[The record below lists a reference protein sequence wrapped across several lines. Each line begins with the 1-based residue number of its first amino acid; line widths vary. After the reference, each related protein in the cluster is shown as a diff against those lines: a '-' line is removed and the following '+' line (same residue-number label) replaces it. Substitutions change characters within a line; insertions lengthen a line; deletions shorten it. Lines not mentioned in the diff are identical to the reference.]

1 MYHPT
6 IDVESDEWLGC
17 GTSGHE
23 PECLCD
29 VRLDG
34 RTTEILVADLV
45 ADMWMGDEIVRLRGY
60 ENGDGWTDENIIMYL
75 EDILRVRDGWSE
87 SALEAHTMATA
98 RTEGVGGNNASPMG
112 EWADMRN
119 RVRTMIAS
127 GTYGDIADVLDAVG
141 VTAEQFTASATS
153 HKFTFSLV
161 WLRDFQDAVVNRRC
175 ASIAELAN
183 MFAITPKVARN
194 LWSYWGTPLKEVTSH
209 KPSVVMVR
217 EMLTEGHS
225 VDVIVATVYAK
236 LGIQITRSS
245 VHKTASRM
253 RKGG

>member
-75 EDILRVRDGWSE
+75 EDILRVR
-87 SALEAHTMATA
+87 
-98 RTEGVGGNNASPMG
+98 GVS
-112 EWADMRN
+112 
-119 RVRTMIAS
+119 
-127 GTYGDIADVLDAVG
+127 
-141 VTAEQFTASATS
+141 
-153 HKFTFSLV
+153 
-161 WLRDFQDAVVNRRC
+161 
-175 ASIAELAN
+175 
-183 MFAITPKVARN
+183 
-194 LWSYWGTPLKEVTSH
+194 
-209 KPSVVMVR
+209 
-217 EMLTEGHS
+217 
-225 VDVIVATVYAK
+225 
-236 LGIQITRSS
+236 
-245 VHKTASRM
+245 
-253 RKGG
+253 

>member
-6 IDVESDEWLGC
+6 MDVDSDEWLGC
-17 GTSGHE
+17 GVDGHE

-29 VRLDG
+29 VHLEG
-34 RTTEILVADLV
+34 RTSQVNVRDMV
-45 ADMWMGDEIVRLRGY
+45 ADMWMGEDIVALRGY
-60 ENGDGWTDENIIMYL
+60 GVDGWTDEDIITYL

-87 SALEAHTMATA
+87 SALEAHTISEQ

-119 RVRTMIAS
+119 HVRTMIAS
-127 GTYGDIADVLDAVG
+127 GTYGNISDTLDAVG
-141 VTAEQFTASATS
+141 VTAQQFTASATS
-153 HKFTFSLV
+153 HKYSFDIH
-161 WLRDFQDAVVNRRC
+161 WLMEFERAVTERQC
-175 ASIAELAN
+175 ASIAELASR
-183 MFAITPKVARN
+183 FGITPKVARN
-194 LWSYWGTPLKEVTSH
+194 LWAYWGTPLKEVTSY

-217 EMLTEGHS
+217 EMLTDGCG
-225 VDVIVATVYAK
+225 VDEIVATVYAK
-236 LGIQITRSS
+236 LGVQITRSS